1 LTERSTIN
9 DRKQKALKQMS
20 PRNPKQFE
28 EIREKSKEKI
38 LYAAFELFSSI
49 GYWSTSISKIA
60 KQAGISKGLMYNY
73 FNSKEHLLKAVI
85 EKILEVIKDVIN
97 FDEEDKTPEENMTL
111 LITRIFAHIEKNG
124 SMIRMMAKISL
135 QIGQFDFVNE
145 ILVKEY
151 KTMINKAENLLSQ
164 MNFKNP
170 RQEALILGAAI
181 DGVLLQQQIFGEEYP
196 LQEIKEAMLT
206 KYTKEL

>member
-1 LTERSTIN
+1 
-9 DRKQKALKQMS
+9 MS

-206 KYTKEL
+206 KYTKGTVKNKFTNQNPNK

>member
-1 LTERSTIN
+1 
-9 DRKQKALKQMS
+9 MS

>member
-1 LTERSTIN
+1 
-9 DRKQKALKQMS
+9 MS

-111 LITRIFAHIEKNG
+111 LITRIFAHVEKNG